1 MQMWDQRRINFEYI
15 HTYSISELQQYSN
28 GSNQVNL
35 RLVLNIKEYCCI
47 LRYQT
52 TITLETHEI

>member
-1 MQMWDQRRINFEYI
+1 MGGEQRRINFEYI

-52 TITLETHEI
+52 KIT

>member
-52 TITLETHEI
+52 KIT